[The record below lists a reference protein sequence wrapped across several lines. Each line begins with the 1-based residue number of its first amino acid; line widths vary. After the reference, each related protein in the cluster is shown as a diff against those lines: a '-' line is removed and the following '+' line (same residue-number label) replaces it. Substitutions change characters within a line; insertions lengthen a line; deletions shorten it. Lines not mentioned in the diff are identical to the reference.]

1 MDLVGIAIAILWVI
15 VGIAVFALAVYLLLK
30 ALKIFWPAMDDRVEQ
45 AILLIAGVVVLIAI
59 LMALT
64 GRASVPRFWG
74 KADLLPRPG
83 MLTFNERDFGTPHAG
98 NTFNHG
104 EPWPAIATVCSFN
117 GCKSRPIGFDI

>member
-1 MDLVGIAIAILWVI
+1 MDLVGIAISLLWILIGVVI
-15 VGIAVFALAVYLLLK
+15 L
-30 ALKIFWPAMDDRVEQ
+30 
-45 AILLIAGVVVLIAI
+45 AGVVWLVIKVIKLVFPELPPRFEQAVWLVAALLVLIAL
-59 LMALT
+59 LMALA

-83 MLTFNERDFGTPHAG
+83 MLTFNERDFGTPHARG
-98 NTFNHG
+98 AFNHG